1 MKETEIQSSII
12 DFLTIQE
19 NQGKLFFSRLNNIPP
34 VEKTSTGMKFR
45 RMPKGSKKGIPD
57 ILVLKSGRTIALEI
71 KTKIGKQ
78 SKEQKEIEKHFTK
91 QGAEYYIIRDFY
103 EVIEILCK

>member
-12 DFLTIQE
+12 DFLIFQE

-34 VEKTSTGMKFR
+34 VEKTMTGMKFR

-57 ILVLKSGRTIALEI
+57 ILVLKSGRTIALEV
-71 KTKIGKQ
+71 KTRTGTQ
-78 SKEQKEIEKHFTK
+78 SKEQKEIENHFTR
-91 QGAEYYIIRDFY
+91 QGAEYYIVRSL
-103 EVIEILCK
+103 EQAVGILGK